1 MSMQHSTRASLTHPE
16 TQQAMLEGIER
27 NIRAKLRE
35 RIIAAIEPEI
45 AAAIDDVIRDMKPAI
60 QSFLEPEQGRLV
72 INLILQGRIKD
83 AG

>member
-1 MSMQHSTRASLTHPE
+1 MSVLHGARASLTHPS
-16 TQQAMLEGIER
+16 TQHAMLEGIER
-27 NIRAKLRE
+27 NIREKLRE

-45 AAAIDDVIRDMKPAI
+45 AAAIDDVIRDLKPAI
-60 QSFLEPEQGRLV
+60 QSYLEPEQGRLV